1 MLLAESSIDTLMF
14 LMQLKYKNKIEG
26 RDCSGNNKMQFHM
39 RSVIKNELYD
49 QKEIIRASNKRIL
62 RCLTEYYEGNTG
74 NREQVDYDSEIKGR
88 INDQQLVLAYI
99 KLKECVI

>member
-1 MLLAESSIDTLMF
+1 
-14 LMQLKYKNKIEG
+14 
-26 RDCSGNNKMQFHM
+26 M

-74 NREQVDYDSEIKGR
+74 NTEQVDYDSEIKGR
-88 INDQQLVLAYI
+88 INDQ
-99 KLKECVI
+99 